1 MVQHLPASVLRDYY
15 ASDWNSQE
23 LDQANFSPFQQGYE
37 HDNENIELL
46 RLRSFTIGKPVS
58 DADLLSPD
66 AQEKIATLIGIMEP
80 FVSNPFT
87 FI

>member
-1 MVQHLPASVLRDYY
+1 L
-15 ASDWNSQE
+15 E
-23 LDQANFSPFQQGYE
+23 LARIGPQANLSPFQQGYE

-58 DADLLSPD
+58 DTDLLSPD

-87 FI
+87 FICSQILSPASPAACAQ